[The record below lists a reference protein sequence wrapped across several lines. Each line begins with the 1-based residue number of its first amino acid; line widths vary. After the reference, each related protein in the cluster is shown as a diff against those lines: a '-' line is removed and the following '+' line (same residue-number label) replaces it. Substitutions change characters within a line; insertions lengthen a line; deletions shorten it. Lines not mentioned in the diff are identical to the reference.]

1 MGKKCCEMNYFL
13 YFCRLKN
20 VCFNSFRIMKYLLRK
35 HFLAFAAVAG
45 LATVLLL
52 SFTVQTS
59 PRHASAGNG
68 VSVQQVDEELLVGVK
83 WRLTNLWDITDSLP
97 DSQGYTWSAKTW
109 IKFNQNQT
117 VVGRGVSNDLHGRY
131 SLEEDS
137 VSFKI
142 GVLTYASDRWGYEK
156 AFLNVLNNNTFKCEV
171 DSAEL
176 KLIYADGKV
185 LKFER
190 MDK

>member
-1 MGKKCCEMNYFL
+1 M
-13 YFCRLKN
+13 
-20 VCFNSFRIMKYLLRK
+20 
-35 HFLAFAAVAG
+35 
-45 LATVLLL
+45 
-52 SFTVQTS
+52 
-59 PRHASAGNG
+59 
-68 VSVQQVDEELLVGVK
+68 
-83 WRLTNLWDITDSLP
+83 
-97 DSQGYTWSAKTW
+97 
-109 IKFNQNQT
+109 
-117 VVGRGVSNDLHGRY
+117 SNDLHGRY

-137 VSFKI
+137 VSFTI